1 MKSNVIEQAPP
12 HNIEAEMSI
21 LGGMIID
28 NDCIEKVYRKLDKNC
43 FYKTAHQEL
52 FQTIIDV
59 FNEGKAVDLVI
70 LREELKKRSLLEK
83 IGTEAYLMELCEG
96 VPHTENVGYYADI
109 VLEKAMSRN
118 LIEYSIKLQEAASV
132 GDKEALS
139 KILTN
144 NPASQLH
151 DIYSTRETV
160 KLKTSTMED
169 MLNCPKPEY
178 LVEPILYRGT
188 SNLLTSYFGIGKS
201 LVAMSIAH
209 ALVTQ
214 QPLWGY
220 FPVQQKERVLIVDEE
235 NPGCFLK
242 DRLVKMGFTGDMPLY
257 FLHFQSIKLDDQE
270 CFIYLMRV
278 IQDLKPTLV
287 IFDAL
292 IRLHR
297 SDEKDNTEMAYVMGK
312 IREIVNLTGVTVLTI
327 HHERKGQGDKKERAR
342 GAGDIVGAV
351 DHQLCLESIGDGVLM
366 LSSGKTRVAPLT
378 PIKLKL
384 EEEGE
389 CLTIKY
395 MGQADTETEE
405 IIHEVIEILDE
416 SSLGVEEI
424 KKALYGRGYDI
435 GVNKLRGILRNAT
448 GKELA
453 ADSGEKGKLFYKT
466 NTCFTASQDIYIP
479 ISREAEKGDNDPP
492 KSFVSET
499 PLNNETDTVIEKE
512 NIEASCKVIN
522 LKEVTL

>member
-1 MKSNVIEQAPP
+1 MKSNHVIEQTPP

-21 LGGMIID
+21 LGAMIIE
-28 NDCIEKVYRKLDKNC
+28 NNCIEKLHRKLNKNW
-43 FYKTAHQEL
+43 FYKTEHQEL
-52 FQTIIDV
+52 FQTIIDLSKA
-59 FNEGKAVDLVI
+59 GKAVDLVI
-70 LREELKKRSLLEK
+70 LREELKNRSLLEK
-83 IGTEAYLMELCEG
+83 IGTEAYLIELCEV
-96 VPHTENVGYYADI
+96 VPHTENAEYYADI
-109 VLEKAMSRN
+109 VMEKAMIRS
-118 LIEYSIKLQEAASV
+118 LIEHTVKLQEAAYA
-132 GDKEALS
+132 GDKETLS
-139 KILTN
+139 RILAD

-151 DIYSTRETV
+151 DIYSTCEAV
-160 KLKTSTMED
+160 KVKPSTMED
-169 MLNCPKPEY
+169 MLNYPTPEY
-178 LVEPILYRGT
+178 LIEPIIYRET

-201 LVAMSIAH
+201 LLAMSIAH

-214 QPLWGY
+214 QLLWGY
-220 FPVQQKERVLIVDEE
+220 FPIKQKGSVLIVDEE

-242 DRLVKMGFTGDMPLY
+242 DRLVKMGFTKDMPLH

-270 CFIYLMRV
+270 CFMYLVRV

-351 DHQLCLESIGDGVLM
+351 DHQLCLESIGNGVLM

-405 IIHEVIEILDE
+405 IIREVIEILDE
-416 SSLGVEEI
+416 SCLGVEEV
-424 KKALYGRGYDI
+424 KKALYERGYDV
-435 GVNKLRGILRNAT
+435 GVNKLRTILKSAT

-453 ADSGEKGKLFYKT
+453 VDSGEKRKLFYKV
-466 NTCFTASQDIYIP
+466 NPCFTASRGIYMP
-479 ISREAEKGDNDPP
+479 LSSEAEKGDDDPP
-492 KSFVSET
+492 KSFISET
-499 PLNNETDTVIEKE
+499 NKVVEQEET
-512 NIEASCKVIN
+512 NCKIIN